1 MTDRKG
7 ADLPETMMALRAH
20 TRGGPEQLVY
30 EQAPVPAVRPGEVL
44 VAVHAAGITFAEL
57 SWDLTWTTSDGTDRT
72 PVIPAHELSGIVA
85 RTGPGVS
92 DPAAGDPVLGLIDFD
107 RDGAAAEFVTVP
119 AANLA
124 TKPPSVPHPVAAAL
138 PLAGMTAWQALVD
151 HADLQPGE
159 QVLIQGGAGA
169 VGSFAVQLAASL
181 GGHVTATDRGANA
194 SLIRAAGAER
204 VWSAADLADPAD
216 PAQKKFD
223 VVIDTVG
230 GAVLEQ
236 SYGLL
241 RPGGRL
247 VTLSAPPDQDRAAQL
262 KIHAVFFVVTPDP
275 VALAGLAERTR
286 DGTLRP
292 LISQTFPLAQGREAY
307 QSGHQSRPPGK
318 TILTVR

>member
-1 MTDRKG
+1 MTDRKA

-20 TRGGPEQLVY
+20 TRGGPEQLMY

-107 RDGAAAEFVTVP
+107 RDGAAAEFVTVT
-119 AANLA
+119 AAKLA
-124 TKPPSVPHPVAAAL
+124 TKPPSVPHPVAGART
-138 PLAGMTAWQALVD
+138 PAGINAGQVLVE

-181 GGHVTATDRGANA
+181 GGHVTATDRGGHAD
-194 SLIRAAGAER
+194 LIRAAGAER
-204 VWSAADLADPAD
+204 VCSAADLADPA
-216 PAQKKFD
+216 AKKFD

-230 GAVLEQ
+230 GTVLDE
-236 SYGLL
+236 SYGLV
-241 RPGGRL
+241 RPGG
-247 VTLSAPPDQDRAAQL
+247 
-262 KIHAVFFVVTPDP
+262 
-275 VALAGLAERTR
+275 
-286 DGTLRP
+286 
-292 LISQTFPLAQGREAY
+292 
-307 QSGHQSRPPGK
+307 
-318 TILTVR
+318 

>member
-1 MTDRKG
+1 
-7 ADLPETMMALRAH
+7 MMALRAH
-20 TRGGPEQLVY
+20 TRGGPEQLRY
-30 EQAPVPAVRPGEVL
+30 ESAPVPAVGPGEVL

-57 SWDLTWTTSDGTDRT
+57 TWDLTWTTGDGTDRT
-72 PVIPAHELSGIVA
+72 PVIPAHEVSGIVA
-85 RTGPGVS
+85 RTGGGVS
-92 DPAAGDPVLGLIDFD
+92 DLAAGDPVLGLIDFD

-124 TKPPSVPHPVAAAL
+124 IKPPSVPHPDAAAL

-151 HADLQPGE
+151 HAGLKPGE

-181 GGHVTATDRGANA
+181 GGHVTATDRGDNA

-204 VWSAADLADPAD
+204 VCSAADLADLAD
-216 PAQKKFD
+216 PAGKKFD

-230 GAVLEQ
+230 GAVLDE

-241 RPGGRL
+241 RAGGRL
-247 VTLSAPPDQDRAAQL
+247 VTLSAPPDQDRAARL
-262 KIHAVFFVVTPDP
+262 KIHAMFFVVTPDP
-275 VALAGLAERTR
+275 VALASLAERTR

-292 LISQTFPLAQGREAY
+292 VISQAFPLAQGREAY
-307 QSGHQSRPPGK
+307 ESGHQSRPPGK